1 MVSSFVEVQ
10 GAPKSLTEKLTGELA
25 TKSKFIHLFSSYTVK
40 PVAFDKYA
48 GTRFTA
54 KQPGAE
60 KMAQKKQNRD
70 HAEKDEVRNLQ
81 RWNRGGTDEAHQGG
95 PKKFFTNSNFIKIP

>member
-10 GAPKSLTEKLTGELA
+10 GAPKGLTDKLTGELA

-48 GTRFTA
+48 GTRFTV

-60 KMAQKKQNRD
+60 KMAPKK
-70 HAEKDEVRNLQ
+70 HKAEKDEARNLQ
-81 RWNRGGTDEAHQGG
+81 GWNRGGADEAH
-95 PKKFFTNSNFIKIP
+95 

>member
-10 GAPKSLTEKLTGELA
+10 GAPKSLTDKLTGELA

-48 GTRFTA
+48 GTRVPV

-60 KMAQKKQNRD
+60 KMAQKKQNRENREN
-70 HAEKDEVRNLQ
+70 AEKDEARNLQ
-81 RWNRGGTDEAHQGG
+81 RWNRGGTDEAH
-95 PKKFFTNSNFIKIP
+95 KEF